1 MNFFFRYTCICI
13 YVYIRVCVWWWWG
26 GLLLMFE
33 SKRANRAD
41 PQIRSLCLPL
51 SFVISVCCERRA
63 RSRQHIS
70 RRRCRVHLAAPSWEV
85 AIRCSRQPP
94 WLSLVFVVLHL
105 GRPPKS
111 SPSTVGCPKLDFP
124 PNGPLR
130 VSGGFSHVFATE
142 SACEC
147 SLVHVNGKEEEE
159 QEEEMVLFRGVFCV
173 LCLEICKLE
182 RDVGGREGMQGI
194 SPRLTLL
201 LIQQDS

>member
-1 MNFFFRYTCICI
+1 MCEEQTTHIQEA
-13 YVYIRVCVWWWWG
+13 
-26 GLLLMFE
+26 L
-33 SKRANRAD
+33 S
-41 PQIRSLCLPL
+41 SPL
-51 SFVISVCCERRA
+51 SHPLLRGGHPLQQAASLAQSHLCCSTS
-63 RSRQHIS
+63 RS
-70 RRRCRVHLAAPSWEV
+70 A
-85 AIRCSRQPP
+85 
-94 WLSLVFVVLHL
+94 
-105 GRPPKS
+105 PKS

-124 PNGPLR
+124 PNSPQR

-159 QEEEMVLFRGVFCV
+159 LEEEMVLFRGVFCV

-201 LIQQDS
+201 LIHQDS